1 MGRAFSRKS
10 IADRLHDVSKKVS
23 STIISEVALLLQ
35 VASKRYYCGLYGRSS
50 QQGDRKG
57 RPYISL
63 QQFKD
68 NYPLLLFYL
77 IYKMAIGISY
87 FLGYIMT

>member
-1 MGRAFSRKS
+1 MGRAFFENY

-35 VASKRYYCGLYGRSS
+35 VASKRAVLLRSLWET
-50 QQGDRKG
+50 GCAILL
-57 RPYISL
+57 IS
-63 QQFKD
+63 
-68 NYPLLLFYL
+68 FYL